1 MMNSIKICNWGESES
16 VVYSIEFGDMH
27 LLSSFNA
34 GLLAL
39 MIKQYTAPQLVEK
52 ISVTYDVG
60 KQEAETYLTNLR
72 LEYRKLNLID

>member
-1 MMNSIKICNWGESES
+1 MMNSIKICNWDEGES
-16 VVYSIEFGDMH
+16 VVYNIEFGDMH

-34 GLLAL
+34 ELLSL
-39 MIKQYTAPQLVEK
+39 MIKQVAVPRLVEK

-60 KQEAETYLTNLR
+60 KQEAETYLTNLQ